1 MDQGRLKEVRK
12 AEDRKRDS
20 HGTRGEKQKL
30 GSKGKISYWFSLF
43 LDTE

>member
-20 HGTRGEKQKL
+20 HGTRDEKKKL
-30 GSKGKISYWFSLF
+30 GSENKISYWFSLF
-43 LDTE
+43 SDTE